1 MAPGNEG
8 RAPRLPLGGSC
19 QPNRLT
25 EGESLGIL
33 DAAPNEALVVD
44 QRSLLQSASRPA
56 PSQRE
61 PLVHPAKLQFGGI
74 IFAERSDLG
83 SPFGRAGCPAR
94 GSLRGSGVTITRFQT
109 ANVVPSQSACSAD
122 SSPKGRAKGAV
133 SARGNP
139 NRVVCTNQASGIK
152 FCPVPC
158 KFLVNVVSSV
168 ANRRLSA
175 HKNISRRKWR
185 RKRFQNR
192 RDIPCC

>member
-61 PLVHPAKLQFGGI
+61 PLACTTRFGLPFIKPAKLQFGENI
-74 IFAERSDLG
+74 
-83 SPFGRAGCPAR
+83 CPANVGEDIILPR
-94 GSLRGSGVTITRFQT
+94 SGAFQSCTLSGEFVQTWTITHSTKHAVIPRGARLIASPTGDCTVFECIQT
-109 ANVVPSQSACSAD
+109 
-122 SSPKGRAKGAV
+122 
-133 SARGNP
+133 
-139 NRVVCTNQASGIK
+139 
-152 FCPVPC
+152 
-158 KFLVNVVSSV
+158 FL
-168 ANRRLSA
+168 
-175 HKNISRRKWR
+175 
-185 RKRFQNR
+185 
-192 RDIPCC
+192 P